1 MSDLY
6 DADIVTWS
14 ERQAELLRRIAA
26 GERINDQVDWEN
38 VIEEIDSVGRS
49 ETDAVESLLYQAVL
63 HRLKIQ
69 GWPGSRTVPHWQAE
83 SRGAL
88 ARARRKFRESMRQ
101 KIEIAGLYAD
111 ALVGLPVTMDG
122 LPPQPLPAECPWT
135 LDELLAEA

>member
-6 DADIVTWS
+6 DSDIVTWS

-69 GWPGSRTVPHWQAE
+69 GWPESRTVPHWQAE
-83 SRGAL
+83 ARGAL

-111 ALVGLPVTMDG
+111 ALVGLPATMDG